1 MTFANRGALFG
12 LRILQCRDV
21 YFSHAVFFGC
31 EPHRCVLD
39 MGILDSVYLYSNT
52 AGMKVAVSIP
62 DDVFAE
68 AESLA
73 KDLKASRS
81 EIYSRALGEFL
92 GRHAPDRVTE
102 QMNDVISSVAEGT
115 DDFSRRAARRALRRV
130 EW

>member
-1 MTFANRGALFG
+1 
-12 LRILQCRDV
+12 
-21 YFSHAVFFGC
+21 
-31 EPHRCVLD
+31 
-39 MGILDSVYLYSNT
+39 
-52 AGMKVAVSIP
+52 MKVAVSIP

-73 KDLKASRS
+73 KQLRASRS

-102 QMNDVISSVAEGT
+102 QMNQVIASIGEKA
-115 DDFSRRAARRALRRV
+115 DPFSERAARRVLRRV